1 LVPPR
6 WGAGEYAG
14 FVRRIAA
21 FRSNL
26 LWVNSYNVI
35 LREDARLG
43 SAGRAQHPRV
53 LSPRKGACN
62 PSQRAIIN
70 GETETGV
77 TLHEWTA
84 GVDER
89 PIIDQRR
96 VPLFF
101 ADTWQMVFD
110 RIARAADDLIAA
122 NLPKIRSSSWVV
134 HSPDERVA
142 NYCGRPTPVSGF
154 RSWAQPVVSIH
165 NHLRTLLP
173 PAFDGHWQHLI
184 VARILIPAGP
194 SAPKPESVR
203 GRHNAG

>member
-1 LVPPR
+1 MQCRATGGRSRSCWPTRPVD
-6 WGAGEYAG
+6 AGEQGMSVSRALPFG
-14 FVRRIAA
+14 DVPGLSRWLGDVAVCAVAAVAAAAIRRQYLDA
-21 FRSNL
+21 
-26 LWVNSYNVI
+26 
-35 LREDARLG
+35 LRERCAPISVRPPVQPQRG
-43 SAGRAQHPRV
+43 AAG
-53 LSPRKGACN
+53 
-62 PSQRAIIN
+62 
-70 GETETGV
+70 
-77 TLHEWTA
+77 HELLKA
-84 GVDER
+84 V
-89 PIIDQRR
+89 
-96 VPLFF
+96 
-101 ADTWQMVFD
+101 
-110 RIARAADDLIAA
+110 IAA